1 MSGEVLALTAGISF
15 AAFQILHR
23 RVGQFI
29 DPYLGSFM
37 LVLISL
43 AVLGTACLL
52 TRQAVTFTEATT
64 HGGLAF
70 AAAGLV
76 HFVLGW
82 TSLTLS
88 QRKIG
93 AARTASI
100 MGAAP
105 VMTAIL
111 AALFLGQVLTPIEI
125 AGICV
130 VVLGVWL
137 VASDP
142 PSWESSESSGRSS
155 PSKLKS
161 LGQSG
166 YGLVTALSFA
176 LGTILVRMG
185 LNGMPSPLLGS
196 TLGLGV
202 SAVFYGFL
210 LAFIYIRRKP
220 RWYFGDIRKS
230 SIMARQGSA
239 GIAVALGTVLQ
250 YAATLSAPAAVVVA
264 LGRVNVPLVV
274 AFSPIL
280 IGRRLEPLTK
290 RLLGGA
296 ALVLVG
302 ALILVL

>member
-1 MSGEVLALTAGISF
+1 MSGEVLALAAGISF

-37 LVLISL
+37 LVVISL
-43 AVLGTACLL
+43 VVLGTACLL
-52 TRQAVTFTEATT
+52 TRPSVGLTEATT

-76 HFVLGW
+76 HFVFGW
-82 TSLTLS
+82 TALTLS

-93 AARTASI
+93 AARTGSI

-125 AGICV
+125 LGIGV

-142 PSWESSESSGRSS
+142 PSRETRESSGWSS
-155 PSKLKS
+155 PGMLKS
-161 LGQSG
+161 LRQSV
-166 YGLVTALSFA
+166 YGLLTALSFA
-176 LGTILVRMG
+176 VGTILVRVG
-185 LNGMPSPLLGS
+185 LDGMPSPLLGS

-210 LAFIYIRRKP
+210 LAIVYLRRKP
-220 RWYFGDIRKS
+220 RWYFGDVRRS

-239 GIAVALGTVLQ
+239 GLAVALGTLLQ

-274 AFSPIL
+274 AFSPFL
-280 IGRRLEPLTK
+280 IGRGLEPLTK

-302 ALILVL
+302 ALVLVL